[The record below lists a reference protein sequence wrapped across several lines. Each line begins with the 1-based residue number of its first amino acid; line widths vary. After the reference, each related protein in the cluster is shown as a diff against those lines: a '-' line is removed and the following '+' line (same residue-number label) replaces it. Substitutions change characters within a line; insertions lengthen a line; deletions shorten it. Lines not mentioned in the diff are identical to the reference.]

1 MITHDMKGL
10 SVELPFELDSGG
22 KYRKKAAAER
32 DSMAAQGGGGDSLF
46 NVFWCVSV
54 SVGVQMFKF

>member
-1 MITHDMKGL
+1 MITHDMKRL

-32 DSMAAQGGGGDSLF
+32 DSMAAQGGGG
-46 NVFWCVSV
+46 
-54 SVGVQMFKF
+54 G

>member
-32 DSMAAQGGGGDSLF
+32 DSMAAQGGGGIVYSMF
-46 NVFWCVSV
+46 FGVFL
-54 SVGVQMFKF
+54 